1 MARWALKVAL
11 ALPPVLE
18 LQFPLALFI
27 VDWAVAKIRT
37 NEAEKSKAVK
47 LTVDIP
53 LMRSKWIFG
62 E

>member
-1 MARWALKVAL
+1 MLL
-11 ALPPVLE
+11 AV
-18 LQFPLALFI
+18 FI
-27 VDWAVAKIRT
+27 VDWAVAKIGI

-53 LMRSKWIFG
+53 LMRLKWIFG